1 MTAFL
6 KVSSM
11 MRPCLAISSYSKRT
25 FGQIFLSRHASR
37 SFRFHSASPLASS
50 DDDCLITPST
60 KRRLGIR
67 DVAVIAHVD
76 HGKTSLVDRLL
87 HSASSNSNDANSSST
102 NRLLDS
108 GDLEKE
114 RGITITSKVTRLD
127 YKQQDTAS
135 ATTIINVV
143 DTPGHADFCGEVD
156 RILSLVDGVLLVV
169 DIVEGPKSQTK
180 YVLNRALAL
189 GLKPLV
195 VLNKCDKPEALAA
208 LDSGDTEQ
216 ALQTLFHALGAT
228 SQQLDY
234 VTAYASARNGWVTTD
249 PLEALELAEE
259 GYVYDATSASD
270 GKAQHGMMNLL
281 QAIVDE
287 IPEPIVT
294 IYSDDATDSMEET
307 ALEGE
312 AFASDPFSLAA
323 VTVGYDPYLGRTCLG
338 RIASGCVTINDPV
351 TLLRRDGGSIS
362 GPSTATVSGIFV
374 SKGIRRT
381 PFDEAT
387 AYAGDIVQLSGIP
400 DAMAVGDTLT
410 STSNP
415 VPAPIQTPPLAPPTL
430 AMDFGSNTGPLAG
443 QEGTKI
449 ASSQIRQRLLQE
461 TDNNVTLLVKPSET
475 DVEKTTVF
483 ARGELQLGILIET
496 MRREG
501 FEMIISPPRILTKT
515 CPDTKKTLEPY
526 EEVTIDVDVNYSST
540 VVSALTGDRKGILM
554 SSEVMADGKARLVLE
569 VPTRGLL
576 GFNGEIATATKG
588 SAVVNHLFLEDR
600 EYAGNLGTALEKGK
614 LVSNASGKATS
625 FALDN
630 LAQRGT
636 LFIEP
641 QQMVYPG
648 MVIGENSKIGD
659 LEVNPVKAKELTNM
673 RTQSKDEK
681 SSLPPPKRLSVEE
694 LIGYMGSDEMIE
706 VTPKTVRLRKE
717 LMESGARER
726 AARTKAKQIRSAAG
740 K

>member
-1 MTAFL
+1 MTILAAL
-6 KVSSM
+6 K
-11 MRPCLAISSYSKRT
+11 RPLIQGLPRYSKNVTRNSNSVLKDS
-25 FGQIFLSRHASR
+25 GKYILSLQPLPQQQQRPPLLV
-37 SFRFHSASPLASS
+37 FRFFSSSPQVTT
-50 DDDCLITPST
+50 DDSINKPQTS
-60 KRRLGIR
+60 RRLGIR

-76 HGKTSLVDRLL
+76 HGKTSLVDQLL
-87 HSASSNSNDANSSST
+87 HASEATAANGASSSSNT
-102 NRLLDS
+102 NTRLLDS

-114 RGITITSKVTRLD
+114 RGITITSKVTRLE
-127 YKQQDTAS
+127 YHHPSTEQQETN
-135 ATTIINVV
+135 TTIINVV

-156 RILSLVDGVLLVV
+156 RILSMVDGVLLVV

-216 ALQTLFHALGAT
+216 LLHTLFQALGA
-228 SQQLDY
+228 SDDQLDY
-234 VTAYASARNGWVTTD
+234 VTAYASARNGWVTMD

-259 GYVYDATSASD
+259 GYSAFDANPNATSSEADSSTSLTSP
-270 GKAQHGMMNLL
+270 HNMTNLL
-281 QAIVDE
+281 QAILEE
-287 IPEPIVT
+287 IPEPLVT
-294 IYSDDATDSMEET
+294 TYTEQASNNLAQD
-307 ALEGE
+307 GE
-312 AFASDPFSLAA
+312 AFRADPFSMGA
-323 VTVGYDPYLGRTCLG
+323 VTVGYDPYLGRTCTG
-338 RIASGCVTINDPV
+338 RIASGCISINDSV
-351 TLLRRDGGSIS
+351 TLLKRDGSGS
-362 GPSTATVSGIFV
+362 GPTGIVSGIFF

-381 PFDEAT
+381 PLNETT
-387 AYAGDIVQLSGIP
+387 AFAGDIIQVSGIP
-400 DAMAVGDTLT
+400 DSIAVGDTLT
-410 STSNP
+410 STHNP
-415 VPAPIQTPPLAPPTL
+415 VPEPIQTPPLAPPTL
-430 AMDFGSNTGPLAG
+430 AMDFGSNNGPLAG

-501 FEMIISPPRILTKT
+501 FEMIISPPRILTKI
-515 CPDTKKTLEPY
+515 CPDTKKTLEPF
-526 EEVTIDVDVNYSST
+526 EEVTIDVDVAYSST

-554 SSEVMADGKARLVLE
+554 ASEVMSDGKARLVLE

-576 GFNGEIATATKG
+576 GFNNEIASATKG

-614 LVSNASGKATS
+614 LVSNASGKATA

-630 LAQRGT
+630 LSQRGT
-636 LFIEP
+636 LFVEP
-641 QQMVYPG
+641 QEMVYPG

-673 RTQSKDEK
+673 R
-681 SSLPPPKRLSVEE
+681 
-694 LIGYMGSDEMIE
+694 
-706 VTPKTVRLRKE
+706 
-717 LMESGARER
+717 
-726 AARTKAKQIRSAAG
+726 
-740 K
+740 